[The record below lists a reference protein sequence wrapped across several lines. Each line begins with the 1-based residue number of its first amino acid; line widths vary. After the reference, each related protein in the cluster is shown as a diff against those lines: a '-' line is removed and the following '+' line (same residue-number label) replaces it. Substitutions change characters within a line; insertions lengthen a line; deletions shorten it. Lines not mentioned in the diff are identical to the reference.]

1 MTGKRLIIV
10 GADYSDVSIGKLK
23 ISITSTK
30 LSDGETATLT
40 LSAPSVTATTLKAET
55 SGSTITMTGSNPYT
69 ITAGSTDGTQEI
81 TCTLTYTDTTGKSV
95 TETKKLT
102 ITVGGTTPVPSSDVW
117 YSNRVAEAVEQ
128 KGTANYCMRM
138 TDGADDSTIVNGVKI
153 NRARFKTYSYTGDI
167 TFSLVILN
175 ESLNSIVATYT
186 STVPAVSGE
195 VTEVTFPETHT
206 IVDNQKVA
214 FWYNRDLWYNREVSP
229 AQVIGLSLSA
239 TPSKGESITMHS
251 FGTGQHFIDFG
262 YKE

>member
-69 ITAGSTDGTQEI
+69 ITAGSTEGTQEI

-102 ITVGGTTPVPSSDVW
+102 ITVENTEPSTITWLTSHCNENTMGDIANTSTYAGFSYLSSSKGAEADGVSVNCIKLCVAQTGILTVGIASSD
-117 YSNRVAEAVEQ
+117 YNTIIDSEQ
-128 KGTANYCMRM
+128 LNITGTI
-138 TDGADDSTIVNGVKI
+138 DEIKI
-153 NRARFKTYSYTGDI
+153 FDFAKTYTLKD
-167 TFSLVILN
+167 
-175 ESLNSIVATYT
+175 
-186 STVPAVSGE
+186 
-195 VTEVTFPETHT
+195 
-206 IVDNQKVA
+206 
-214 FWYNRDLWYNREVSP
+214 
-229 AQVIGLSLSA
+229 
-239 TPSKGESITMHS
+239 
-251 FGTGQHFIDFG
+251 GQHLFISAITDTAKFKYAWETPAPSIYAGFAMCVGRSTTHREITNQNLSVDFG
-262 YKE
+262 YKS